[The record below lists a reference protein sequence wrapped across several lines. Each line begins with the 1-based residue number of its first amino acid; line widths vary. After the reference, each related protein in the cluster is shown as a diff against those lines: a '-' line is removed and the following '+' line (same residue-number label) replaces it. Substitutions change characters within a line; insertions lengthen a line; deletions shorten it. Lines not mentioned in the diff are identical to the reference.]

1 MESKE
6 STSTK
11 PTSFSSMK
19 EDIKKLFPN
28 LKIINSTKEMLGKT
42 SVTTQIKPSQ
52 KSKEK

>member
-11 PTSFSSMK
+11 PTSSSLRR
-19 EDIKKLFPN
+19 EAIKKLFPS

-42 SVTTQIKPSQ
+42 SIITQKKPSQ
-52 KSKEK
+52 KPKEK